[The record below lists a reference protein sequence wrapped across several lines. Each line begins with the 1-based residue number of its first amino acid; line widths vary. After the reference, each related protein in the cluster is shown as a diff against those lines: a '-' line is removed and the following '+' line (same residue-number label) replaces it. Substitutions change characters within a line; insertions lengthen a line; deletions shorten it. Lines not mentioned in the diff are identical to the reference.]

1 MHLHVIQ
8 SAGYVCSVAI
18 SVLPRVLISGFR
30 QYGKA
35 SRQEVAAI
43 LNKKKASTT
52 SYDNWL

>member
-1 MHLHVIQ
+1 
-8 SAGYVCSVAI
+8 VCSVAI